1 MSRGFGY
8 EPGVS
13 IIVVVFNRVDLTQ
26 KCLAS
31 IFEHTDDPDVVV
43 VDNGSSDATREWL
56 KTQPVEVVTLAENV
70 GWGRG
75 ANAGAAVAK
84 RDLHVH
90 LNNDTEVRDGWLD
103 GLLAE
108 LEPDVGAVAGR
119 LVNPDGSLQHAGVR
133 LFFQGSNLV
142 AENIATEQPAGDV
155 DCIAGTAMLVRAEAF
170 REAGGI
176 DPNFRNGYEDVD
188 FALRLREDGW
198 RLRFTPDST
207 VMHHQH
213 GSGPERWTH
222 VQDNVR
228 RLNELWAEEL
238 RSGALHHLGAVQD
251 VRGDRDVVDDA

>member
-1 MSRGFGY
+1 MRSRRRTVSRGFGY
-8 EPGVS
+8 EAGVS
-13 IIVVVFNRVDLTQ
+13 IIVVVYNRVDLTQ

-31 IFEHTDDPDVVV
+31 IFEHTTGTFDVVV

-56 KTQPVEVVTLAENV
+56 KTQPVETVTLTENV

-84 RDLHVH
+84 HDLHVH
-90 LNNDTEVRDGWLD
+90 LNNDTEVHEGWLD
-103 GLLAE
+103 ALLAE
-108 LEPDVGAVAGR
+108 LGPDVGAVAGR

-142 AENIATEQPAGDV
+142 AENIATEQEASDQE
-155 DCIAGTAMLVRAEAF
+155 CIAGTAMLVRAEAF

-176 DPNFRNGYEDVD
+176 DPGFRNGYEDVD

-207 VMHHQH
+207 VTHLQH
-213 GSGPERWTH
+213 GSGAERWTH
-222 VQDNVR
+222 TQDNVR
-228 RLNELWAEEL
+228 RLNELWAEVI
-238 RSGALHHLGAVQD
+238 RNGALHHVG
-251 VRGDRDVVDDA
+251 